1 MARWAKSKH
10 NKMLMV
16 LIIFQCPPLLQAEIL
31 SGCLVK
37 EKGYIS
43 GGTRIGKFDS
53 NLAECAEACTK
64 KIDCHLFEFN
74 NLKEC
79 SLYRKGEV
87 VTSVRKTAGFCPKA
101 KSRQRADG
109 FEGMPVQAELKCST

>member
-1 MARWAKSKH
+1 M
-10 NKMLMV
+10 
-16 LIIFQCPPLLQAEIL
+16 
-31 SGCLVK
+31 K
-37 EKGYIS
+37 EKRYIS

-87 VTSVRKTAGFCPKA
+87 VTSVRKTAGFCPK
-101 KSRQRADG
+101 
-109 FEGMPVQAELKCST
+109 GMISVETISSTFVDIFF